1 MKNTDFTME
10 ITWNRDGAIDVVLR
24 NSDGQRISVS
34 ANNYRDL
41 CNNLKSVHRNELRQ
55 RCQEFMDHTA
65 DIVISSPVFEHVCD

>member
-55 RCQEFMDHTA
+55 RCQEFMDHTS
-65 DIVISSPVFEHVCD
+65 DVVVSSPVLEHVCD